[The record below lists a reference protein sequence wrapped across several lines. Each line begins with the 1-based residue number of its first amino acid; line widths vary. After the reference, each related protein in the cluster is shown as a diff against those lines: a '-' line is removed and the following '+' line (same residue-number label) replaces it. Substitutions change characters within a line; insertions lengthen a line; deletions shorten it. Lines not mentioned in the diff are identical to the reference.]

1 MTDIFVYSYPKKL
14 DLSNFNFDK
23 LEDDPKLFL
32 RYWLEADEN
41 ADIDIILS
49 KSHKKKIVKHFPG
62 NIINLNFW
70 V

>member
-1 MTDIFVYSYPKKL
+1 MTDIFAYSYPKKL

-23 LEDDPKLFL
+23 LEDDPKVFL

-49 KSHKKKIVKHFPG
+49 KSHKKKNCEAFSWKY
-62 NIINLNFW
+62 N
-70 V
+70 